1 MNFFN
6 RKKISTKGGDP
17 VSTPDNAMLK
27 ADFYNISAGIPVRVD
42 NAEDAIKNGYLKSDT
57 VFTVINKISALGN
70 GVKWQ
75 VYEVQDKAALKQMKQ
90 MQNKSADLLKYVK
103 LHEKALKPAELSI
116 TLDDLLV
123 RPNSY
128 QSLPT
133 FWQAWCNYYLI
144 TGNTYNYGLRRIPDN
159 DKSPIISMHTPNPV
173 NVEMVLSS
181 NFARPIRGYKFA
193 YWGREVADTE
203 VWHTKMFNPDFE
215 GSYHGLIGKSPLEI
229 ISNLVSVDI
238 EGVSNQAA
246 KFANDGVRG
255 ILTGQGEVAIMGQA
269 VTGGDTDAIKALKN
283 EYYRQMA
290 DRTSGFKER
299 IKDILF
305 HSLPL
310 QWLKIGQT
318 AQEMDTVS
326 TLTEV
331 KKRIYAAY
339 NVPYQDDPKYS
350 NANMWRKDAIISGLF
365 PVLEQFKEM
374 LNMFLLKSWEPLI
387 GEGKYYIDFDMIAS
401 FPELQDDLEKT
412 ITALNNAEFITTD
425 EKREA
430 IYKEPLNTPQSKEI
444 LVSFGKVPL
453 SSIGAPDPNETTT
466 L

>member
-1 MNFFN
+1 MSIFS

-17 VSTPDNAMLK
+17 VSTPENALFG
-27 ADFYNISAGIPVRVD
+27 AQFYNVSAGIPIRVD
-42 NAEDAIKNGYLKSDT
+42 NADDAIKNAYLKSDT

-90 MQNKSADLLKYVK
+90 MQNKSADLLKYVN
-103 LHEKALKPAELSI
+103 LHEKALKPASVGVSI
-116 TLDDLLV
+116 ENLIDY
-123 RPNSY
+123 PNAY
-128 QSLPT
+128 QSMAS

-144 TGNTYNYGLRRIPDN
+144 TGNTYNYGLRRVPN
-159 DKSPIISMHTPNPV
+159 DVRSPIISMHIPNPV
-173 NVEMVLSS
+173 TVEMVLSN
-181 NFARPIRGYKFA
+181 NFAQPIRGYKFA

-215 GSYHGLIGKSPLEI
+215 GSYKGLIGKSPLEI

-238 EGVSNQAA
+238 EGVANQAS
-246 KFANDGVRG
+246 KFANDGIRG
-255 ILTGQGEVAIMGQA
+255 ILTGQGDAALMSASADGKDSAA
-269 VTGGDTDAIKALKN
+269 VEKLKS
-283 EYYRQMA
+283 EYYRQMSNRA
-290 DRTSGFKER
+290 IGIGRV

-305 HSLPL
+305 HSYPL

-350 NANMWRKDAIISGLF
+350 NANIWRKDAIISGLF

-374 LNMFLLKSWEPLI
+374 LNMFLLKSWESEL

-401 FPELQDDLEKT
+401 FPELQDDLAST
-412 ITALNNAEFITTD
+412 ITALNACEFISTD

-430 IYKEPLNTPQSKEI
+430 IYKEPLNTPQSKEVLI
-444 LVSFGKVPL
+444 SFGKVPL
-453 SSIGAPDPNETTT
+453 SEVGAPDPDETTI
-466 L
+466 

>member
-1 MNFFN
+1 MSIFS

-17 VSTPDNAMLK
+17 VSTSENALFG
-27 ADFYNISAGIPVRVD
+27 AQFYNVSAGIPIRVD
-42 NAEDAIKNGYLKSDT
+42 NAKDAIKNGYLKSDT

-90 MQNKSADLLKYVK
+90 MQNKSANLLKYVN
-103 LHEKALKPAELSI
+103 LHQKALKEVDLGV
-116 TLDDLLV
+116 TLDDLLAS
-123 RPNSY
+123 PNSY

-133 FWQAWCNYYLI
+133 FWQSWCNYYLI
-144 TGNTYNYGLRRIPDN
+144 TGNTYNYGLRRVPN
-159 DKSPIISMHTPNPV
+159 DEKSPIISMHIPNPV
-173 NVEMVLSS
+173 TVEMVLSS
-181 NFARPIRGYKFA
+181 NFAKPIRGYKFA

-215 GSYHGLIGKSPLEI
+215 DGYRGLIGKSPIEV
-229 ISNLVSVDI
+229 ISNLVSVDV

-246 KFANDGVRG
+246 KFTNDGIRG
-255 ILTGQGEVAIMGQA
+255 ILTGSGESAMMSQSVNGKDSAA
-269 VTGGDTDAIKALKN
+269 VEKLKT
-283 EYYRQMA
+283 EYYRQM
-290 DRTSGFKER
+290 TSKASGIGR
-299 IKDILF
+299 VIKDILF
-305 HSLPL
+305 YPLQL

-350 NANMWRKDAIISGLF
+350 NANIWRKDAIISGLF

-374 LNMFLLKSWEPLI
+374 LNMFLLKSWESEL

-401 FPELQDDLEKT
+401 FPELQDDLAST
-412 ITALNNAEFITTD
+412 ITALNACEFISTD

-430 IYKEPLNTPQSKEI
+430 IYKEPLNTPQSKEV

-453 SSIGAPDPNETTT
+453 SEVGAPDPDETTI
-466 L
+466 